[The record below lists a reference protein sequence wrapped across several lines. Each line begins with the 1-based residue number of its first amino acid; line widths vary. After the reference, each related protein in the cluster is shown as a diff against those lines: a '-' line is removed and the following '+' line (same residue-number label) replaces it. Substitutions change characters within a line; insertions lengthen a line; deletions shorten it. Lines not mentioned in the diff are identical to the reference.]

1 MSPQV
6 GVVAVVLAGGAASD
20 RLAASFGVAAKALV
34 PLGGQP
40 LAAYILRALRESG
53 VVEEIIYVGP
63 TDKALTG
70 LYDRAVTAGDS
81 LLASLTAGLETAATG
96 AHPARPVLLVT
107 ADLPWVTGEMITRF
121 VTGSLAAEQ
130 AGEKAALVYPVVNE
144 KVASKQFPGQK
155 RTYAR
160 LREGRFT
167 GGNVVLIDPKV
178 LPTLLP
184 LVDRLFRVR
193 KNPLALANIV
203 GLDVLLALLVGR
215 ADLPGLERRV
225 AKLLSAPVRALV
237 STDAA
242 LATDIDEPSQL
253 PSDPAADLARPLAG
267 G

>member
-1 MSPQV
+1 MTPKA

-20 RLAASFGVAAKALV
+20 RLAVAFGVAAKALV

-40 LAAYILRALRESG
+40 LASYVLTALQDSG
-53 VVEEIIYVGP
+53 VVDQTIYVGP
-63 TDKALTG
+63 TATALTG
-70 LYDRAVTAGDS
+70 LYDRAVASGDS
-81 LLASLTAGLETAATG
+81 MFASLAAGLKEAAAG
-96 AHPARPVLLVT
+96 EHPARPVLLVT
-107 ADLPWVTGEMITRF
+107 ADLPWVTGEMIARF
-121 VTGSLAAEQ
+121 VTAALEAKQ

-144 KVASKQFPGQK
+144 TVASEQFPGQR

-178 LPTLLP
+178 VPTLLP
-184 LVDRLFRVR
+184 LVDRLYRAR
-193 KNPLALANIV
+193 KNPLALAGIV
-203 GLDVLLALLVGR
+203 GLDVLLALLLGR

-225 AKLLSAPVRALV
+225 AKLLAAPVRALV
-237 STDAA
+237 SNDAA

-253 PSDPAADLARPLAG
+253 PSDPAAAPARPFAG